1 MWSEERIIDY
11 LRRNLKE
18 KRFIH
23 SIGVRDTAIKLAQ
36 CYDADINK
44 AALAGLVHDAGKYM
58 SGEDIIDILNINN
71 IEVDFVTSKN
81 PDIMHGIASAY
92 IAENIMGICDNDVL
106 DAVRYHTTGR
116 ENMTLLE
123 KVIYLADYIEPSRN
137 YKGVEKLRE
146 LSYKDLDTALVKAF
160 DNTINYVIK
169 NGWLLHLMTVKA
181 RNYLLSEI
189 NERSIRI

>member
-36 CYDADINK
+36 CYDVDVRK

-58 SGEDIIDILNINN
+58 SGEEIIHILNMNN

-81 PDIMHGIASAY
+81 PNIMHGIASAY

-116 ENMTLLE
+116 EGMTLLE
-123 KVIYLADYIEPSRN
+123 KVIYLADHIEPSRN
-137 YKGVEKLRE
+137 YKGLEELRE

-160 DNTINYVIK
+160 YNTINYVIK
-169 NGWLLHLMTVKA
+169 NGELLHLMTVKA

-189 NERSIRI
+189 NERLI